1 MKPNNPNE
9 SELNKSNDPNKS
21 DELSEIFLIRGSDF
35 IK

>member
-9 SELNKSNDPNKS
+9 RLNKSNDPNKS